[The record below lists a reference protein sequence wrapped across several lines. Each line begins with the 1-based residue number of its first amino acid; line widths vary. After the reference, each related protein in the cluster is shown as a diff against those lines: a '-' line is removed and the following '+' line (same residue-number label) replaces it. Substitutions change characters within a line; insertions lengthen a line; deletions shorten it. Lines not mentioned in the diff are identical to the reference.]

1 MRLVLELDH
10 AASEAL
16 SQLEVSTGMSVSRI
30 FSCALSLML
39 WAFGQ
44 GAKGRIV
51 ASVDESQRSYRE
63 LELATLEQK
72 QSCAA

>member
-1 MRLVLELDH
+1 
-10 AASEAL
+10 
-16 SQLEVSTGMSVSRI
+16 
-30 FSCALSLML
+30 ML